1 MAWTIRPFTSADYE
15 HVVAID
21 NTLYPD
27 LQMPAEDMIHQD
39 EHRPAHCKCERW
51 VAEQDGSIVG
61 WAEYTQ
67 HEGRYH
73 PQKFYIGV
81 SVHPEYQGRGIG
93 PGLYE
98 TLLNAL
104 APYDPIA
111 LNAQVRE
118 TQARGL
124 QFVEKRG
131 FLETM
136 RTWESELDL
145 ANFDPA
151 PWLPAVERATAQGI
165 AIRTLRDLESDPE
178 RNRKL
183 HDAISAIRPD
193 VPSPDPAT
201 PLDFDTFINTTLSD
215 PAFLPEGYFVAV
227 APDGQYA
234 GVSALW
240 QDSGDGVLWTGL
252 TGLRREYRGMS
263 VAQALKV
270 TALQWAKAQGKKG
283 VRTFNASNNARM
295 LAINIQ
301 MGFARKP
308 AWIDFRLMLKD
319 A

>member
-1 MAWTIRPFTSADYE
+1 MAWTIRPFTSADYAG
-15 HVVAID
+15 VASVD

-27 LQMPAEDMIHQD
+27 LPIPVDDLIHQD
-39 EHRPAHCKCERW
+39 EHRPAHCKCGRW
-51 VAEQDGSIVG
+51 VVAQDGRIIA

-67 HEGRYH
+67 YEGRYH
-73 PQKFYIGV
+73 PQKFHTAI
-81 SVHPEYQGRGIG
+81 SVLPEHQGQGIG
-93 PGLYE
+93 QQLYD
-98 TLLNAL
+98 TLRSAL
-104 APYDPIA
+104 APHDPIA

-124 QFVEKRG
+124 QFVERRG
-131 FLETM
+131 FLESM
-136 RTWESELDL
+136 RTWESEVDL
-145 ANFDPA
+145 ADFDPA
-151 PWLPAVERATAQGI
+151 PWLPAVDKVTAQGF
-165 AIRTLRDLESDPE
+165 AIRSLHDLESDPD

-183 HDAISAIRPD
+183 HEAISAIRPD

-201 PLDFDTFINTTLSD
+201 PLDFDTFISSTLTD

-227 APDGQYA
+227 APNGQYA

-240 QDSGDGVLWTGL
+240 RDSGDGILWTGL

-263 VAQALKV
+263 IAQALKV

-301 MGFARKP
+301 MGFKRKP
-308 AWIDFRLMLKD
+308 AWIDFRLTVKD